1 LSRAYLEEV
10 HGAEHAKQ
18 QASDLFGKQSDEYKL
33 RARHYREVKNEAKAL
48 FPEPHQ
54 DEKGKP
60 MYRGERLPSPEA
72 AVLHLNRV
80 ATRPLSEDQMKGTY
94 GLLSSHVHPTTQI
107 VRELFVVDEVEG
119 QKIPRLTIDIGFHDR
134 LAKMAVV
141 CFYNALTHVVSYHG
155 WAPAAYL
162 ELNDDIDALLPDVF
176 VGGPTPGPFD
186 DTSA

>member
-1 LSRAYLEEV
+1 
-10 HGAEHAKQ
+10 
-18 QASDLFGKQSDEYKL
+18 
-33 RARHYREVKNEAKAL
+33 
-48 FPEPHQ
+48 
-54 DEKGKP
+54 
-60 MYRGERLPSPEA
+60 
-72 AVLHLNRV
+72 
-80 ATRPLSEDQMKGTY
+80 MKGTY